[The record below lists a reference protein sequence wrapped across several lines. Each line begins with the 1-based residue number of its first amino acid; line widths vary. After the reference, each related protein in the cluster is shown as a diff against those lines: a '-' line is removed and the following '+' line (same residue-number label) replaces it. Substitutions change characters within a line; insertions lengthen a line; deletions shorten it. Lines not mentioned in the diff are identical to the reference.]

1 MIKTSTRFTKI
12 EVSPN
17 YVPSRSD
24 LSKPIFFFSYQIKIT
39 NISNDTIQLHSRY
52 WNITD
57 GNGNVEEIRG
67 PGVVG
72 RQPHIKSGETFEYT
86 SYCPLPTN
94 FGVMHGYFEMI
105 NDNGTIFNAKISPFR
120 LTTPFS
126 VN

>member
-24 LSKPIFFFSYQIKIT
+24 LSKPIFFFSYHIKIT

>member
-24 LSKPIFFFSYQIKIT
+24 LSKPIFFFSYHIKIT

-52 WNITD
+52 LNITD

>member
-1 MIKTSTRFTKI
+1 MIKTSTKFTKI

-24 LSKPIFFFSYQIKIT
+24 LSKPIFFFSYHIKIT

>member
-24 LSKPIFFFSYQIKIT
+24 LSKPIFFFSYHIKIT

-105 NDNGTIFNAKISPFR
+105 NNNGTIFNAKISPFR
-120 LTTPFS
+120 LTTPLS

>member
-24 LSKPIFFFSYQIKIT
+24 LSKPIFFFSYHIKIT

-57 GNGNVEEIRG
+57 GNVNVEEIRG

>member
-24 LSKPIFFFSYQIKIT
+24 LSKPIFFFSYHIKIT

-57 GNGNVEEIRG
+57 ANGNVEEIRG

-72 RQPHIKSGETFEYT
+72 KQPHIKSGETFEYT

-105 NDNGTIFNAKISPFR
+105 NNNGTIFNAKISPFR

>member
-24 LSKPIFFFSYQIKIT
+24 LSKPIFFFSYHIKIT

-105 NDNGTIFNAKISPFR
+105 NNNGTIFNGKISPFR

>member
-24 LSKPIFFFSYQIKIT
+24 LSKPIFFFSYHIKIT

-72 RQPHIKSGETFEYT
+72 KQPHIKSGETFEYT

-105 NDNGTIFNAKISPFR
+105 NDNGTKFNAKISPFR

>member
-24 LSKPIFFFSYQIKIT
+24 LSKPIFFFSYHIKIT

-105 NDNGTIFNAKISPFR
+105 NNNGTIFNAKISPFR

>member
-24 LSKPIFFFSYQIKIT
+24 LSKPIFFFSYHIKIT

-120 LTTPFS
+120 QTTPFS

>member
-1 MIKTSTRFTKI
+1 MIKTSTRYTKI

-24 LSKPIFFFSYQIKIT
+24 LSKPIFFFSYHIKIT